1 MELNFYR
8 GKDAEYYLM
17 GKFGELGFSKIANV
31 NKNLF
36 DILLDDKIKI
46 EVKSSFITH
55 VRNKNGKRRLGTFRF
70 SIEQIN
76 SFIDSDIWICFI
88 IKHNKDYLI
97 LGFIESKMLN
107 LSSDFL
113 TLSQIAEYPL
123 LSLDEWIY
131 EVSYEK

>member
-1 MELNFYR
+1 MSKLS
-8 GKDAEYYLM
+8 
-17 GKFGELGFSKIANV
+17 ELGFNKIENI
-31 NKNLF
+31 NEKIY

-55 VRNKNGKRRLGTFRF
+55 RINKNGKRRLGTFRF

-76 SFIDSDIWICFI
+76 SFNDSDIWVCFI
-88 IKHNKDYLI
+88 IKHNKDFLVM
-97 LGFIESKMLN
+97 GFIKSKMLN

-113 TLSQIAEYPL
+113 TLSQLAEYPL
-123 LSLDEWIY
+123 MSLDEWIY